1 MKDLSMQFLNLTN
14 FFPLSHLK
22 VKLLMKT
29 GERRI
34 MIKVVNSLFNFVFR
48 NRILMKKGIFNFVT
62 NQALCQGSQVVD
74 WTNGDDR

>member
-29 GERRI
+29 GEQRI
-34 MIKVVNSLFNFVFR
+34 MIKVVHEC
-48 NRILMKKGIFNFVT
+48 
-62 NQALCQGSQVVD
+62 ASQKTSIRRLQYQESRPD
-74 WTNGDDR
+74 L

>member
-14 FFPLSHLK
+14 FIPLSHLK

-34 MIKVVNSLFNFVFR
+34 MIKVVAQNVIKQG
-48 NRILMKKGIFNFVT
+48 RIHGYPSRVRVGRSNAVE
-62 NQALCQGSQVVD
+62 GH
-74 WTNGDDR
+74 